1 MLMKDNRDHR
11 KMFNVRIPVELWS
24 FLKKDAIDK
33 EVSLNCLITTL
44 ADKYKKRCERKLT
57 SQ

>member
-1 MLMKDNRDHR
+1 MKDNRDHR

-24 FLKKDAIDK
+24 FLKKDAVDK